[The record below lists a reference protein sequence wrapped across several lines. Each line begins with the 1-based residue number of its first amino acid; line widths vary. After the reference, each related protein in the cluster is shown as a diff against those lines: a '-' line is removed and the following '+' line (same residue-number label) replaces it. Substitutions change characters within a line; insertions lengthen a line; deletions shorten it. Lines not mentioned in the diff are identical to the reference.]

1 VVIAADVR
9 IFVHVVEFF
18 VPNLKIDILLNVCL
32 NMHGSRARHSELAHR
47 QAQDVNERFSLEH
60 THTPSP
66 SSSSSGSEDGSSSL
80 EMFNVAPTSMPTIML
95 KSLDEEDVGG
105 PALTKEER
113 VIFILS

>member
-95 KSLDEEDVGG
+95 KSSDEEDVGG